1 MPFHFKGVFSF
12 FLMATRKAL
21 AVLPSASPI
30 LRSFTEIQNCR
41 QKKALDKVTALAST
55 QRCCCRPPEEQYSPL
70 FSARPKKYPMPP
82 CPSARLFK
90 ALTAARWRPTY
101 TRERATHTRAGG
113 GNRIQSFAAT
123 KFQRCC
129 EQINN
134 LKSPL
139 WLRHGSESEMMS
151 TLVYC
156 FSVFV
161 EQLNNSLF
169 TLRKILIFRL
179 FYWPSSIKS
188 QTS

>member
-1 MPFHFKGVFSF
+1 
-12 FLMATRKAL
+12 MATRKAL
-21 AVLPSASPI
+21 AVPPSASAI

-41 QKKALDKVTALAST
+41 QKKALDKVIALAST
-55 QRCCCRPPEEQYSPL
+55 QRCCCRPPEEQCSPL
-70 FSARPKKYPMPP
+70 FCARPKEHPTPP
-82 CPSARLFK
+82 CPSARLFNPP
-90 ALTAARWRPTY
+90 TAARWRPSRTQ
-101 TRERATHTRAGG
+101 ERATHTRAGG
-113 GNRIQSFAAT
+113 GNRIKSFAAT

-139 WLRHGSESEMMS
+139 WLRPGSESEMMS

-156 FSVFV
+156 FSLFV

-188 QTS
+188 QPS